1 MSIRQLTSE
10 IASLNKDIA
19 NLQEKYAKEKK
30 LESDKKLKIIS
41 IQKTITKSTSAS
53 MLTAK
58 QKQIAQLENE
68 IAQSTKKQANLSKEI
83 ASKQKK
89 HSDRSASLIKE
100 QEKDAKEK
108 SVSQDNVLKS
118 YELKIKSLQQQMD
131 KFQINDITESVK
143 NNIYGQDNS
152 INYDVFISHASEDKE
167 SFVNDL
173 VEELTKLGVKVW
185 YDKLCI
191 IWGDSLRSKID
202 EGLRNSKYGIVI
214 LSEAYIKKG
223 WTQYGLEGLFNIEMT
238 NGKTI
243 LPIWHNITKRQV
255 QEFSPTIAGRLAI
268 NTTMQTADEIALEL
282 VSLLNIQKNNI

>member
-223 WTQYGLEGLFNIEMT
+223 WTQYELEGLFNIEMT

-282 VSLLNIQKNNI
+282 VSLLNIQKNKI

>member
-167 SFVNDL
+167 SFVNTINN
-173 VEELTKLGVKVW
+173 TKK
-185 YDKLCI
+185 
-191 IWGDSLRSKID
+191 
-202 EGLRNSKYGIVI
+202 
-214 LSEAYIKKG
+214 
-223 WTQYGLEGLFNIEMT
+223 F
-238 NGKTI
+238 
-243 LPIWHNITKRQV
+243 
-255 QEFSPTIAGRLAI
+255 F
-268 NTTMQTADEIALEL
+268 
-282 VSLLNIQKNNI
+282 

>member
-30 LESDKKLKIIS
+30 LESDKKLKIVS

-223 WTQYGLEGLFNIEMT
+223 WTQYELEGLFNIEMT

>member
-100 QEKDAKEK
+100 QEKDAKGK

-223 WTQYGLEGLFNIEMT
+223 WTQYELEGLFNIEMT

>member
-223 WTQYGLEGLFNIEMT
+223 WTEYELEGLFNIEMT

>member
-223 WTQYGLEGLFNIEMT
+223 WTQYELEGLFNIEMT

-255 QEFSPTIAGRLAI
+255 KEFSPTIAGRLAI

>member
-223 WTQYGLEGLFNIEMT
+223 WTQYELEGLFNIEMT

-282 VSLLNIQKNNI
+282 VSLLNIQKNDI

>member
-223 WTQYGLEGLFNIEMT
+223 WTQYELEGLFNIEMT

>member
-152 INYDVFISHASEDKE
+152 INYDVFISHASEDNE

-223 WTQYGLEGLFNIEMT
+223 WTQYELEGLFNIEMT

>member
-223 WTQYGLEGLFNIEMT
+223 WTQYELEGLFNIEMT

-282 VSLLNIQKNNI
+282 VSLLNIQKK

>member
-30 LESDKKLKIIS
+30 LESDKKLKIVS

-223 WTQYGLEGLFNIEMT
+223 WTQYELEGLFNIKMT

>member
-30 LESDKKLKIIS
+30 FESDKKLKIIS

-223 WTQYGLEGLFNIEMT
+223 WTQYELEGLFNI
-238 NGKTI
+238 
-243 LPIWHNITKRQV
+243 
-255 QEFSPTIAGRLAI
+255 
-268 NTTMQTADEIALEL
+268 
-282 VSLLNIQKNNI
+282 

>member
-30 LESDKKLKIIS
+30 LESDKKLKIVS

-167 SFVNDL
+167 SVVNDL

-223 WTQYGLEGLFNIEMT
+223 WTQYELEGLFNIEMT

>member
-202 EGLRNSKYGIVI
+202 EGLRNSKYGIAI

-223 WTQYGLEGLFNIEMT
+223 WTQYELEGLFNIEMT

>member
-58 QKQIAQLENE
+58 QKQIAQLVNE

-118 YELKIKSLQQQMD
+118 YELKIKTLQQQMD

-223 WTQYGLEGLFNIEMT
+223 WTQYELEGLFNIEMT

>member
-30 LESDKKLKIIS
+30 LESDKKLKIVS

-167 SFVNDL
+167 SLVNDL

-223 WTQYGLEGLFNIEMT
+223 WTQYELEGLFNIEMT